1 MGRDGTMGHALT
13 LRPYQAEAVDA
24 FFAEACRR
32 QLMVLPTGSGKTILF
47 GAIAKRWW
55 GTSDQTRPILIL
67 AHRSELLDQAEQK
80 LAMVWPEAVVGR
92 VQGSRNEQLGNV
104 LVASTQTLVLGRAI
118 RPPGLIIYDECHHS
132 RAEGAVGVLERLG
145 VFAED
150 GPTLLGVTATPT
162 RVDKHA
168 LGDIFE
174 RVTYEQTILQMILSG
189 YLSDVRGKKVKIP
202 GLNLSA
208 IRTTA
213 GDYNA
218 KDLAGAL
225 NDQAAINAVVEA
237 VQEHA
242 GGRKSLVFAVDIAHA
257 RTLAERFRQAGVAAA
272 AVDGTMSET
281 ERASVLR
288 DFAEN
293 RLQTVV
299 NCQILT
305 EGYDQPDV
313 DCVVIARPTR
323 SQALYTQMVGRA
335 LRLHPQKKDALVL
348 DLTDA
353 SEDKS
358 LQTFTRLM
366 KTQTKQTDTL
376 STVSGLEQ
384 AEMPEDT
391 SVTAWVMDA
400 LQAEQE
406 KTVAMEKV
414 VESIHLFA
422 NRSRYRWMRIEMKGH
437 EVFAIEYLEHRW
449 AYLVRDGDA
458 FWPVLELKNKKYMP
472 IHDRAMPLDYAE
484 GVAESI
490 LDLLDTRYVE
500 KEAEWRKLPM
510 TPKQR
515 EALAKYRIASDDTWT
530 RGDAADAL
538 GERFAKRHVKDML
551 ERLDLAAWQA
561 AFQKPQV
568 QAWLQ
573 AKLASFRA
581 YGEQRTPSVV
591 REGGTDGNE

>member
-1 MGRDGTMGHALT
+1 MGHALT

>member
-1 MGRDGTMGHALT
+1 MGHALT

-32 QLMVLPTGSGKTILF
+32 QLMVLPTGAGKTILF

-55 GTSDQTRPILIL
+55 EASDQTRPILIL

-92 VQGSRNEQLGNV
+92 VQGSRNEPLGNV
-104 LVASTQTLVLGRAI
+104 LVASTQTLVLGREI
-118 RPPGLIIYDECHHS
+118 RPPGLILYDECHHS

-145 VFAED
+145 VFAEG

-162 RVDKHA
+162 RADKHA

-174 RVTYEQTILQMILSG
+174 RVTYERTILQRILSG

-208 IRTTA
+208 MRTTA
-213 GDYNA
+213 GDDNA

-225 NDQAAINAVVEA
+225 NDQAAIDAVVEA

-288 DFAEN
+288 DFAVN
-293 RLQTVV
+293 RLRTVV

-305 EGYDQPDV
+305 EGYDPPDV

-323 SQALYTQMVGRA
+323 SQALYTQRVGRA
-335 LRLHPQKKDALVL
+335 LRRHPQKKDALVL
-348 DLTDA
+348 DLADA

-376 STVSGLEQ
+376 SSVSELEQ
-384 AEMPEDT
+384 TEMPEDT

-406 KTVAMEKV
+406 KTAAMEKV

-422 NRSRYRWMRIEMKGH
+422 NRSRYRWMRIETKGH

-449 AYLVRDGDA
+449 AYWVRDGDA

-472 IHDRAMPLDYAE
+472 IHDRAMPLDDAE

-515 EALAKYRIASDDTWT
+515 DVLAKYRIAHDDTWT

-551 ERLDLAAWQA
+551 ERLDFAAWQA

-573 AKLASFRA
+573 AKLAAFRA
-581 YGEQRTPSVV
+581 YGEQRAPSVV
-591 REGGTDGNE
+591 E